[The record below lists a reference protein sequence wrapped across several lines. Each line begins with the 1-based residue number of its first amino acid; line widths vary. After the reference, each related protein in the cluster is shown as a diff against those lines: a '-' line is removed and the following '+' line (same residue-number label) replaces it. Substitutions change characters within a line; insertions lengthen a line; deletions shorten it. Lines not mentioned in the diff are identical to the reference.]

1 MRHILIINPTSGA
14 GYSITVLEKLEKI
27 LKDEFHAE
35 YHVLRTEAPG
45 HARLMAS
52 DVAKD
57 SETGIV
63 FSVGGDGTA
72 SEVAMG
78 LTGTG
83 VRMGIIPAG
92 TGNDF
97 IKSVGIPKD
106 PEEALRFALTH
117 EARPTDMGKVNDK
130 TFLNVAGTG
139 FDVTVLDYAESLKSK
154 FRGLTPYLL
163 GLLKAI
169 AHYRAVSL
177 KISIDGKKEEGK
189 YLICS
194 IANGRYFGGGIP
206 ICPAAK
212 ADDNRF
218 DVVLVQDVPRWR
230 IPFYLPGLM
239 RGKILT
245 FGIARHLLA
254 ENVILEGKGMRINTD
269 GETAPKDRAEF
280 SILKGTLMLI
290 RS

>member
-1 MRHILIINPTSGA
+1 MRHILILNPTAGS
-14 GYSITVLEKLEKI
+14 GYSLSVTEKLEKI
-27 LKDEFHAE
+27 LKDEFHTE
-35 YHVLRTEAPG
+35 YRVLRTERPG
-45 HARLMAS
+45 HAIELAAEAAA
-52 DVAKD
+52 DP
-57 SETGIV
+57 ETGIV

-78 LTGTG
+78 LSGKGT
-83 VRMGIIPAG
+83 RMGIIPAG

-106 PEEALRFALTH
+106 PEEAMRFALTH
-117 EARPTDMGKVNDK
+117 DALPTDMGKVNHK

-139 FDVTVLDYAESLKSK
+139 FDVTVLDFAESLKSR
-154 FRGLTPYLL
+154 FRGLMPYLL

-177 KISIDGKKEEGK
+177 KISIDGKEEEGK

-194 IANGRYFGGGIP
+194 IANGRFFGGGIP
-206 ICPAAK
+206 ICPEAK
-212 ADDNRF
+212 ADDHRL
-218 DVVLVQDVPRWR
+218 DVVLVRDVPRWR

-239 RGKILT
+239 LGKVLK
-245 FGIARHLLA
+245 FGITRHILA
-254 ENVILEGKGMRINTD
+254 ERITIQGNGMRVNTD
-269 GETAPKDRAEF
+269 GETAPESEAEF
-280 SILKGTLMLI
+280 RILKGALMLI